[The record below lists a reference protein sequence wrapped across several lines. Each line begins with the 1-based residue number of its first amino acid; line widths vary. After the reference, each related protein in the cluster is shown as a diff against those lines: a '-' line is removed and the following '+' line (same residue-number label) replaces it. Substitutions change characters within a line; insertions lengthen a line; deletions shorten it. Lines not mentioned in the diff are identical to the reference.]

1 LIVVA
6 ELTAQESGD
15 NDHSATKLARRRSP
29 MRRHRCWLAG
39 PVAAAVVILGATAAP
54 LEAAET
60 RFGIH
65 AGVWTDDGDPLV
77 GGDVVLSLHEPR
89 WTLNPSLEY
98 VSGDR
103 VDRWILNGDALYDLD
118 LDTRADVWVGGGL
131 VILFSDHDRG
141 GSSTDLGLNLLAGA
155 GLDTSSGLFPY
166 VQGKAVI
173 TDDSSFALVLGL
185 RF

>member
-1 LIVVA
+1 M
-6 ELTAQESGD
+6 SR
-15 NDHSATKLARRRSP
+15 N
-29 MRRHRCWLAG
+29 RCQIAG
-39 PVAAAVVILGATAAP
+39 PVAAALLILGSTAAP
-54 LEAAET
+54 LMAAEA

-65 AGVWTDDGDPLV
+65 AGVWTDDGGPLV
-77 GGDVVLSLHEPR
+77 GGDVVLPLHEPH
-89 WTLNPSLEY
+89 WTINPSLEY
-98 VSGDR
+98 VAEDR

-118 LDTRADVWVGGGL
+118 LDTKAEVWVGGGL
-131 VILFSDHDRG
+131 AILFNDHDRH

-155 GLDTSSGLFPY
+155 GLNTSSGLLPY

>member
-1 LIVVA
+1 M
-6 ELTAQESGD
+6 TRDRWQ
-15 NDHSATKLARRRSP
+15 LA
-29 MRRHRCWLAG
+29 A
-39 PVAAAVVILGATAAP
+39 PVAGVLLILGATAAP

-60 RFGIH
+60 RFGTH

-77 GGDVVLSLHEPR
+77 GGDVVLPLHEPH
-89 WTLNPSLEY
+89 WTLNPSVEY
-98 VSGDR
+98 VAGDR

-118 LDTRADVWVGGGL
+118 LDTKAEVWVGGGL
-131 VILFSDHDRG
+131 AILFNDHDRG

-155 GLDTSSGLFPY
+155 GLSTSSGLLPY

>member
-1 LIVVA
+1 M
-6 ELTAQESGD
+6 TRNRWQ
-15 NDHSATKLARRRSP
+15 
-29 MRRHRCWLAG
+29 LAG
-39 PVAAAVVILGATAAP
+39 PVAAALLILGATAAP
-54 LEAAET
+54 LTAAEA

-77 GGDVVLSLHEPR
+77 GGDVVLPLHEPH

-98 VSGDR
+98 VAGDR

-118 LDTRADVWVGGGL
+118 LDTKAEVWVGGGL
-131 VILFSDHDRG
+131 AILFNDHDRG

-155 GLDTSSGLFPY
+155 GLDTSSGLLPY
-166 VQGKAVI
+166 V
-173 TDDSSFALVLGL
+173 SFALVLGL

>member
-1 LIVVA
+1 M
-6 ELTAQESGD
+6 TRDRWQ
-15 NDHSATKLARRRSP
+15 LA
-29 MRRHRCWLAG
+29 A
-39 PVAAAVVILGATAAP
+39 PVAAVLLILGATVAP

-77 GGDVVLSLHEPR
+77 GGDVVLPLHEPH
-89 WTLNPSLEY
+89 WTLNPSVEY
-98 VSGDR
+98 VAGDR

-118 LDTRADVWVGGGL
+118 LDTKAEVWVGGGL
-131 VILFSDHDRG
+131 AILFNDHDRG

-155 GLDTSSGLFPY
+155 GLSTSSGLLPY

-173 TDDSSFALVLGL
+173 TDNSSFALVLGL